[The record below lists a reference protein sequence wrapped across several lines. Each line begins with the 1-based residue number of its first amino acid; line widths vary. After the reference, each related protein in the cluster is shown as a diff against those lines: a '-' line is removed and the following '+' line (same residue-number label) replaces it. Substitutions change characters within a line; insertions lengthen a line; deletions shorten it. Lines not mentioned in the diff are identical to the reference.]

1 MDLCSLPSNL
11 GLRSTTNGV
20 KMPRRI
26 EEDHKD
32 FRDVVSGRIRRA
44 LKKFIKS
51 GQIVRNRG
59 KNGKIAITIPKI
71 DIPHIVYGDNGEGAG
86 RGSGKD
92 GDVIGRD
99 PKPGK
104 GNKGGQGESEG
115 ITINLDLEEVLK
127 FMQNELQLPNLKK
140 KPNETYDEVKIKYN
154 KISLIGPESLRHN
167 RRTLMQTVKRQAAEG
182 TLGKLEYVPGLKD
195 PVRVLRPIKE
205 DKRYRQFN
213 EIKIPSSNALII
225 FARDGSG
232 SMDDAKCDIVSDMS
246 WWIDTWIRRFYD
258 RVDRLYVW
266 HDSSAQE
273 VDEEKFYKYR
283 FGGGT
288 TCSSALKFISK
299 QFEDRYPPEKWNIY
313 VFYFT
318 DGENWGEDN
327 DVFIKTLA
335 DEFKPHVVNFTGIT
349 QILSYSYDDTVKYHV
364 DEAIKAGTLDAEY
377 VRTVAIG
384 PKGDSK
390 SSSGFWST
398 PTLSEEDRNEQILEA
413 IKILLGNSNTIK
425 EET

>member
-1 MDLCSLPSNL
+1 
-11 GLRSTTNGV
+11 
-20 KMPRRI
+20 MPRRI

-71 DIPHIVYGDNGEGAG
+71 DIPHIVYGNSDEGVG
-86 RGSGKD
+86 RGPGKE
-92 GDVIGRD
+92 GDVIGKD
-99 PKPGK
+99 PKPGQ
-104 GNKGGQGESEG
+104 GQGAGQGETEG

-127 FMQNELQLPNLKK
+127 FMKEELQLPNLKK
-140 KPNETYDEVKIKYN
+140 KPNEIYDEIKIKYN
-154 KISLIGPESLRHN
+154 NISLIGPESLRHN
-167 RRTLMQTVKRQAAEG
+167 RRTLMQTLKRQAAEG
-182 TLGKLEYVPGLKD
+182 TLNNLKYVPGLPD
-195 PVRVLRPIKE
+195 PVRVLQPIKE

-213 EIKIPSSNALII
+213 EIKIPSSNALVI

-232 SMDDAKCDIVSDMS
+232 SMDDAKCDIISDMS

-266 HDSSAQE
+266 HDSMAME
-273 VDEEKFYKYR
+273 VDEDKFYKYR

-288 TCSSALKFISK
+288 TCSSALKFITK
-299 QFEDRYPPEKWNIY
+299 QFESRYPPNKWNVY

-327 DVFIKTLA
+327 ETFIKTLQE
-335 DEFKPHVVNFTGIT
+335 EFTPEVVNFTGIT
-349 QILSYSYDDTVKYHV
+349 QILSYAYDGSVKHQV
-364 DEAIKAGTLDAEY
+364 DEAIKAGRLDKEY

-384 PKGDSK
+384 PKTEGK
-390 SSSGFWST
+390 SSAGYWSP
-398 PTLSEEDRNEQILEA
+398 PTLGEEERNEQIMDA
-413 IKILLGNSNTIK
+413 IKKLLGNPVTIK
-425 EET
+425 EEV

>member
-1 MDLCSLPSNL
+1 
-11 GLRSTTNGV
+11 
-20 KMPRRI
+20 MPRRI

-71 DIPHIVYGDNGEGAG
+71 DIPHIVYGNNEEGAG
-86 RGSGKD
+86 RGEGKD

-99 PKPGK
+99 PKPGQ
-104 GNKGGQGESEG
+104 GGKAGQEETEG
-115 ITINLDLEEVLK
+115 ITINLNLEDVLK
-127 FMQNELQLPNLKK
+127 FMQEELQLPNPKK

-167 RRTLMQTVKRQAAEG
+167 RRTLMQTMKRQAAMG
-182 TLGKLEYVPGLKD
+182 TLNALEHVPGLKD
-195 PVRVLRPIKE
+195 PVRVLRPINE

-232 SMDDAKCDIVSDMS
+232 SMDDAKCDIVSDMA
-246 WWIDTWIRRFYD
+246 WWIDTWIRKFYD

-266 HDSSAQE
+266 HDTAAME
-273 VDEEKFYKYR
+273 VDEDKFYKYR

-288 TCSSALKFISK
+288 TCSSALKFIAK
-299 QFEDRYPPEKWNIY
+299 QFEDRYRPEKWNIY

-318 DGENWGEDN
+318 DGENWGDDN
-327 DVFIKTLA
+327 DVFVKMLA
-335 DEFKPHVVNFTGIT
+335 DEFRPEVVNFTGVA
-349 QILSYSYDDTVKYHV
+349 QILSYSYDGSVKYHV
-364 DEAIKAGTLDAEY
+364 DQAIQSGVLDKEY
-377 VRTVAIG
+377 VRTVSIG
-384 PKGDSK
+384 PKSDTK
-390 SSSGFWST
+390 SSMGYWT
-398 PTLSEEDRNEQILEA
+398 QPALSEEERNEQIMDA
-413 IKILLGNSNTIK
+413 IRVLLGNPKSDKTK
-425 EET
+425 QAEEAIA